1 MLCLIG
7 NRCVQNRKADD
18 DRVQTG
24 SAEADR
30 GGGGEGSDQG
40 SHQGQGKLVFVRLTS
55 LHSNLLLVSYLF
67 YNFSV
72 DINKVCNIMCD
83 SLF

>member
-7 NRCVQNRKADD
+7 NLCVQNRKADD

-24 SAEADR
+24 SAEDDR

-40 SHQGQGKLVFVRLTS
+40 SHQGQGKLVRLS
-55 LHSNLLLVSYLF
+55 LRTYLLLL
-67 YNFSV
+67 N
-72 DINKVCNIMCD
+72 
-83 SLF
+83 